1 MDIPQRIACHVVDI
15 TDSRL
20 DPQAAIE
27 FVSDDAFG
35 GIDVFIGRVRTVSH
49 GRTCVAVEYD
59 MFEPLALSVF
69 ERTAAEAIAAFGPE
83 AKCYIAHAKGKLAVG
98 DLAVVIAFGT
108 GHRDEAFRGCR
119 QAIEAVKH
127 QAPIWKREQ
136 FVDGETAWSEGCSLC
151 GDDDNESGQAQ
162 RAHDHRDGH
171 ERPRTHAHSQTYPH
185 EPGTGTCAGLKD
197 A

>member
-1 MDIPQRIACHVVDI
+1 MDIAQRIACHVVDI
-15 TDSRL
+15 TDGRL

-59 MFEPLALSVF
+59 MFDPLALSVF

-127 QAPIWKREQ
+127 QAPIWKREH

-151 GDDDNESGQAQ
+151 GDDDNESGQGQ

-171 ERPRTHAHSQTYPH
+171 ERPRTYAHSQTQPH
-185 EPGTGTCAGLKD
+185 EPSTASGAGLKD